1 MNEQELLVRSQLI
14 PLHNMRMVLPNTAIA
29 EVISYYKPQSMEGM
43 PPWFIGRFVW
53 RGLQIP
59 LISLETAALDQAPE
73 TGRRSRIIVLNT
85 LTGSNQIPFYGII
98 SQGIPRLMG
107 LDHTTILDA
116 PNAQE
121 GQKFVLRQVLVEGH
135 PAVIPDLNA
144 MEGEMAALGVTVIQE
159 HSQVVG

>member
-29 EVISYYKPQSMEGM
+29 EVISYRKPHPMEDM
-43 PPWFIGRFVW
+43 PPWLTGMTAW
-53 RGLQIP
+53 RGLHIP
-59 LISLETAALDQAPE
+59 LISLETAAIEQAPE
-73 TGRRSRIIVLNT
+73 SNRRSRIIVINT
-85 LTGSNQIPFYGII
+85 LTGSNQLPFYGVI

-107 LDHTTILDA
+107 LDHSTILDA

-144 MEGEMAALGVTVIQE
+144 IETEMASLGVTVTQE
-159 HSQVVG
+159 QAQVG

>member
-29 EVISYYKPQSMEGM
+29 EVISYHKPQSRENM
-43 PPWFIGRFVW
+43 PPWLTGMFTW

-73 TGRRSRIIVLNT
+73 TGRRSRVIVLNT
-85 LTGSNQIPFYGII
+85 LTGSNQLPFYGLI

-107 LDHTTILDA
+107 LDHSTILDA

-121 GQKFVLRQVLVEGH
+121 GQKFVMRQVLVEGH
-135 PAVIPDLNA
+135 PAVIPDLKA
-144 MEGEMAALGVTVIQE
+144 IEGEMATLGVTVIQE
-159 HSQVVG
+159 HAQVV

>member
-14 PLHNMRMVLPNTAIA
+14 PLHNMRVVLPNTAIA
-29 EVISYYKPQSMEGM
+29 EVISYHKPQPMDDM
-43 PPWFIGRFVW
+43 PAWLTGVIAW

-59 LISLETAALDQAPE
+59 LISLETAALDQTPE
-73 TGRRSRIIVLNT
+73 TGRRNRVIVLNT
-85 LTGSNQIPFYGII
+85 LTGSAQLPFYGII

-107 LDHTTILDA
+107 LDHSTILDA

-135 PAVIPDLNA
+135 PAVIPDMNA
-144 MEGEMAALGVTVIQE
+144 MENE
-159 HSQVVG
+159 SQRD